1 MDVRDGPLRVSSRR
15 ATACVIATAALAL
28 LVLFGEA
35 ARAGTSSE
43 SPRTARLGLLD
54 QTSLPAD
61 FLVESYVTEEYQ
73 DAQTFT
79 AGRSGFLDSVALSLK
94 TFGSDRHYSVSLMPT
109 SGGGVPTGAPLASS
123 RLDGCRVQSQ
133 ASPIEMRFGPAAAIT
148 AGTRYAIVVADASP
162 PNNSGRHPVLRWG
175 SANAYANG
183 DAYYAPAEPNPTWT
197 RSSHPDFG
205 FFDFGFSTY
214 VSESQ
219 PPALRHAATQT
230 TVTPS
235 RDPAPPGLVTFTA
248 SVVDSGNP
256 ASVPTG
262 WVLFGVDG
270 SPSDPVTEPLDAE
283 GHASSSIDLRGVAT
297 STISATYCPD
307 GGDFVGSAGTAKVS
321 IVQNGTTTTVAASPA
336 AVSVGQ
342 STTLTA
348 TVAADDPG
356 KTPTGSVQFSF
367 DGHTLGGPVALVSGS
382 ATLVTSAL
390 PAGGRYIEAAYSPA
404 DGFFRPSSA
413 NGQVEVD
420 RWPSTTAVDVQPA
433 ETVAG
438 EPATFAARVAGSSS
452 DGHHPT
458 GTVQFSEDFGAP
470 IGAPVAIDATG
481 TATLVAYGGAGDYE
495 VRARYGG
502 DDYFDNSEGSVDQ
515 TILRADTATAITS
528 SPNPVAAGADLT
540 IGVDVRVL
548 EPGDVDPDGAV
559 QLLAD
564 GEPIDDPIYLEGY
577 PGFDVTLTAPS
588 TPLTSTITAQYLG
601 GPDTN
606 PSSASLTQ
614 TVIASISLAPP
625 PPAPPPA
632 APVPPPS
639 PPATPPTA
647 AKSLATMVDGLRK
660 TLRSRGIR
668 ALNGLSE
675 SFAAPAAGRVTQQIY
690 SPTDPRAGSS
700 SKLLAT
706 GATRLATARTAK
718 LKLKL
723 TAAGRRALRRAGT
736 VKLAVISRFT
746 PATGPVTRRT
756 DRISA
761 RGTRRSRRVVARRS
775 TSGGAF
781 AWPAPSPVLA
791 GEQRPLIEQPWR
803 IVSRAEPKR

>member
-1 MDVRDGPLRVSSRR
+1 M
-15 ATACVIATAALAL
+15 IATAALAL

-35 ARAGTSSE
+35 ARAGTSYE

-54 QTSLPAD
+54 QSSLPAD

-94 TFGSDRHYSVSLMPT
+94 TFGT
-109 SGGGVPTGAPLASS
+109 
-123 RLDGCRVQSQ
+123 
-133 ASPIEMRFGPAAAIT
+133 
-148 AGTRYAIVVADASP
+148 
-162 PNNSGRHPVLRWG
+162 
-175 SANAYANG
+175 
-183 DAYYAPAEPNPTWT
+183 
-197 RSSHPDFG
+197 
-205 FFDFGFSTY
+205 
-214 VSESQ
+214 
-219 PPALRHAATQT
+219 
-230 TVTPS
+230 
-235 RDPAPPGLVTFTA
+235 
-248 SVVDSGNP
+248 VVDSGNP

-270 SPSDPVTEPLDAE
+270 SPSEPVTEPLDAE
-283 GHASSSIDLRGVAT
+283 GHASSSIDLRGVGT

-348 TVAADDPG
+348 TVAADDPD

-367 DGHTLGGPVALVSGS
+367 DGQTLGGPVALVSGS

-438 EPATFAARVAGSSS
+438 EPATFAAGVAGSSS
-452 DGHHPT
+452 DGHHPK

-481 TATLVAYGGAGDYE
+481 TATLVAYGGAGDYG

-559 QLLAD
+559 QLLAG

-588 TPLTSTITAQYLG
+588 TALTSTITAQYLG

-614 TVIASISLAPP
+614 TVIASTSLAPP
-625 PPAPPPA
+625 PPAP
-632 APVPPPS
+632 VPPPS
-639 PPATPPTA
+639 PPVTPPTA

-723 TAAGRRALRRAGT
+723 TAAGRRALRRART